1 MIKLIDGKKIVVKL
15 VKKITLKQVS
25 ALSLI
30 IFFLDKQQHVNIVMS
45 FYYTLCKTDGIVF
58 NVILHES
65 NIKVFVMV
73 ILCRGQT
80 TSCDK

>member
-1 MIKLIDGKKIVVKL
+1 
-15 VKKITLKQVS
+15 
-25 ALSLI
+25 
-30 IFFLDKQQHVNIVMS
+30 VMS
-45 FYYTLCKTDGIVF
+45 FYYTLCKTDGIVY

-80 TSCDK
+80 TSCDKWKNVIFVSWLVHDLW